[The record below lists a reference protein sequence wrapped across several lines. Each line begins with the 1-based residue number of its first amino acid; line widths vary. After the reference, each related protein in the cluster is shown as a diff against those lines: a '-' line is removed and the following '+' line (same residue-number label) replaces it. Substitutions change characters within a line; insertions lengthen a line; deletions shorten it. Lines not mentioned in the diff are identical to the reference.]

1 MKRRG
6 FLFGLAHLWPL
17 LAAVGL
23 RAQGDLRISG
33 AEVKAEVAT
42 VIEGQ
47 LAALRAGDVN
57 KAYSFASAPLRAQMN
72 LRAFTAVIQNN
83 YREIWAN
90 ERAEIGLVRDDGRR
104 ARVMVHVHSKHG
116 AATFDYVLVR
126 ERAGWR
132 IGSVLRRERTPK
144 ADV

>member
-1 MKRRG
+1 MKRRR
-6 FLFGLAHLWPL
+6 FLLRLA
-17 LAAVGL
+17 LAAAFLAAGVW
-23 RAQGDLRISG
+23 AQGDLRISRP
-33 AEVKAEVAT
+33 EVKAEVTSA
-42 VIEGQ
+42 IEGQ

-57 KAYSFASAPLRAQMN
+57 KAYGFASAPLRAQMN
-72 LRAFTAVIQNN
+72 LRAFAAVIQGN

-132 IGSVLRRERTPK
+132 IGSVLRRERVPR